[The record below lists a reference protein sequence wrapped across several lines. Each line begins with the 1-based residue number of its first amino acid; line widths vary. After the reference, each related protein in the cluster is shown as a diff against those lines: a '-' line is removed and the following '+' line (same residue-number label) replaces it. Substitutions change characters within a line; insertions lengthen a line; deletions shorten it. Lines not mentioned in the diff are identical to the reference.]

1 MGKERFNDLAMI
13 SNENEFMHEL
23 PDLNRKIT
31 AKFAQ
36 MNNQLQ
42 FLFIS
47 SHHFTGESL
56 WFHSNAFQVIAFK
69 VFIMICLLPMFNI

>member
-1 MGKERFNDLAMI
+1 MGKERFNAFAMI

-31 AKFAQ
+31 TKFAQ
-36 MNNQLQ
+36 MNNHLQ

-47 SHHFTGESL
+47 SQHFTGESL
-56 WFHSNAFQVIAFK
+56 
-69 VFIMICLLPMFNI
+69 

>member
-1 MGKERFNDLAMI
+1 MGKERFNALTMI

-47 SHHFTGESL
+47 SQHFTGE
-56 WFHSNAFQVIAFK
+56 
-69 VFIMICLLPMFNI
+69 